1 MIRLRRRWTLRTRVL
16 VAALTIT
23 AVGMAAFGILAVSML
38 DRAELARIDA
48 QLNTV
53 VADMTSVNRPPPPPR
68 PVDST
73 AEDQVPS
80 PFRVLF
86 FDINGEPTIR
96 IGSSVSPPELPAM
109 DATAVRARGTR
120 AVTVPAHDGS
130 VQWRVRTAYQPPNQ
144 FEPNGGTVAVSMSL
158 DTYDATLSQLRTIEI
173 AAGIGLL
180 AILGAVATWLV
191 RVGLRPLTRIEHTA
205 QAIAAGE
212 LDRRVAQTNSYTEV
226 GRLGSAFNI
235 MVERLSS
242 ALHRMEESEA
252 RMRLFIADASH
263 ELRTPLTSIRGYA
276 ELYRFS
282 GPQSADEVE
291 RMMRRIEDEA
301 VRMGLLVDDLLLLA
315 RLDEERPMDMTKVDL
330 TAIADDV
337 VHDAVVRAPERVVR
351 LHIPAKP
358 VHTYGD
364 EHRLRQ
370 VLTNLIGNSLTH
382 TPADSAVDLTISRG
396 PAPSTTE
403 VIARA
408 GAAMPESGDLAIIE
422 IRDNGPGIAP
432 DKAPYV
438 FDRFYRADESR
449 SRTGGSGLGL
459 AIVSAILAAHGAQI
473 QLITASGA
481 GTRFRILAE
490 LAP

>member
-1 MIRLRRRWTLRTRVL
+1 MIRLRRSWTLRARVL
-16 VAALTIT
+16 AAALITT
-23 AVGMAAFGILAVSML
+23 AVGMAAFGILAVALL

-53 VADMTSVNRPPPPPR
+53 VADMTRTNRPPPPPR
-68 PVDST
+68 PAGST
-73 AEDQVPS
+73 AEDQIPS

-86 FDINGEPTIR
+86 FDTDGAPTIR
-96 IGSSVSPPELPAM
+96 IGSGVSLPELPPM
-109 DATAVRARGTR
+109 DAASVRARG
-120 AVTVPAHDGS
+120 AHAITVPAHDGS
-130 VQWRVRTAYQPPNQ
+130 VQWRVHTAYQPPNS
-144 FEPNGGTVAVSMSL
+144 FEPNGGTVAVTMSL
-158 DTYDATLSQLRTIEI
+158 DTYDATLSQLRTIEV

-226 GRLGSAFNI
+226 GRLGSAFNT

-242 ALHRMEESEA
+242 ALRRLEESEA

-282 GPQSADEVE
+282 GPQPPDEVD

-301 VRMGLLVDDLLLLA
+301 TRMGLLVDDLLLLA
-315 RLDEERPMDMTKVDL
+315 RLDEERPMDMARVDL

-337 VHDAVVRAPERVVR
+337 VHDAAARAPERVVR
-351 LHIPAKP
+351 LHIPPQP
-358 VHTYGD
+358 VYTYGD

-382 TPADSAVDLTISRG
+382 TDSAIDLTITRG
-396 PAPSTTE
+396 PAPSTGD
-403 VIARA
+403 VIAHA
-408 GAAMPESGDLAIIE
+408 GAAIPLSGDVAIIE
-422 IRDNGPGIAP
+422 IHDDGPGIPPA
-432 DKAPYV
+432 KAPHI

-449 SRTGGSGLGL
+449 SRTVGSGLGL
-459 AIVSAILAAHGAQI
+459 AIVSAILTAHGAQI
-473 QLITASGA
+473 QLINTPGS
-481 GTRFRILAE
+481 GTRFRILTE
-490 LAP
+490 LAR